1 MMDKILFIDD
11 ELELMISLKN
21 ECVKFNNV
29 VFDNEI
35 KNYFEFDKA
44 GNDVKLKFDEKDFS
58 YIFIHKSYKDHSIPS
73 NYLTLISST
82 IEKNKLFYFSGAG
95 TNNLLEKTINRASL
109 YSNFKRYLN
118 HYDTYDDWNLL
129 SLVDNDYLRKYGK
142 KLFEQVRSLTSNFE
156 ESKDFVKLCS
166 VLEIPPQSYELFN
179 SITDFV
185 NELEIKINEL

>member
-1 MMDKILFIDD
+1 MDKILFIDD
-11 ELELMISLKN
+11 ELEMIISLKN
-21 ECVKFNNV
+21 ECVNFNSV

-44 GNDVKLKFDEKDFS
+44 GNEVKLKFDEKDFA

-73 NYLTLISST
+73 NSLTLISSK

-109 YSNFKRYLN
+109 YSNFKRFIN
-118 HYDTYDDWNLL
+118 HYDTYNDWYLL

-142 KLFEQVRSLTSNFE
+142 KLFEQVRSLISNFE
-156 ESKDFVKLCS
+156 ESKDFVKLCNL
-166 VLEIPPQSYELFN
+166 LEIPLQSYKLFN
-179 SITDFV
+179 STIDFV
-185 NELEIKINEL
+185 NEIEIKINEL